1 MVALKPSLALIAGLL
16 TMASTVVAWDP
27 YYDYYDAR
35 SLDFYDDYELRGFD
49 DDYELRGFDDD
60 DFVLSARDLARLN
73 VRASDISHVLVIRA
87 DPNAAAECKKFT
99 DAYNATKKDY
109 DSWNKKYKDA
119 RKKKDKEGEKK
130 AKEKM
135 DELREYVEYNR
146 EEMEIWCAKANNPG
160 SPAAKRKSPS
170 PPRSRSASPAPGSK
184 PGSRSPSPGK
194 K

>member
-1 MVALKPSLALIAGLL
+1 MVALKSSLALIAGIL

-27 YYDYYDAR
+27 YDDYLDAR
-35 SLDFYDDYELRGFD
+35 SLDFYDTYDARGF
-49 DDYELRGFDDD
+49 YDD
-60 DFVLSARDLARLN
+60 DFVLSARDLARLDI
-73 VRASDISHVLVIRA
+73 RASDISHVLVIRA

-160 SPAAKRKSPS
+160 SPMAKKRSPS
-170 PPRSRSASPAPGSK
+170 PPRKRK
-184 PGSRSPSPGK
+184 
-194 K
+194 